1 MNELVSLMNDKV
13 VTNSVIV
20 AETFGKRHSDVIRA
34 IETIEKDLEKA
45 TAEAERKEMETEHL
59 RSFASMFIEDVDY
72 DSYMRTR
79 KIYIMNRQGWSLL
92 VMGFN
97 GHKVL
102 DFKMKFIAAFDH
114 MEEQLKAKFE
124 PERPKLPMT
133 YKEALL
139 ALVEAEEQKE
149 AMQLQITEYQP
160 KVEYHDTV
168 LQSSKLVTV
177 TNIAKDL
184 GMGATTLN
192 RLLHDK
198 GIQYKKGKNWVLYA
212 KYDRLIT
219 EGYADYHINEFGQT
233 LKWTE
238 KGRKWIIEQLQT
250 QLAEVN

>member
-1 MNELVSLMNDKV
+1 MNELVLLMDKRV
-13 VTNSVIV
+13 VTNSLIV
-20 AETFGKRHSDVIRA
+20 AEKFGKRHDHILRD
-34 IETIEKDLEKA
+34 IEKLEKDLPNFG
-45 TAEAERKEMETEHL
+45 EMFTPSVE
-59 RSFASMFIEDVDY
+59 Y
-72 DSYMRTR
+72 DMYNRTR
-79 KIYIMNRQGWSLL
+79 KIYIMNRDGWTLL
-92 VMGFN
+92 VMGFT
-97 GHKVL
+97 GSKA
-102 DFKMKFIAAFDH
+102 MKFKVDYINRFNA
-114 MEEQLKAKFE
+114 MEEKLKALSE
-124 PERPKLPMT
+124 PEKPKLPMT

-139 ALVEAEEQKE
+139 ALVEAEEEKE
-149 AMQLQITEYQP
+149 AMQLQISEYQP
-160 KVEYHDTV
+160 KVEYHDNV

-192 RLLHDK
+192 RILHEK

-219 EGYADYHINEFGQT
+219 DGYADYHINEFGQT

>member
-1 MNELVSLMNDKV
+1 MNELVLLIDKRV
-13 VTNSVIV
+13 VTNSLIV
-20 AETFGKRHSDVIRA
+20 AEKFGKRHDHILRD
-34 IETIEKDLEKA
+34 IEKLEKDVPNFG
-45 TAEAERKEMETEHL
+45 EMFQPSVE
-59 RSFASMFIEDVDY
+59 Y
-72 DSYMRTR
+72 DAYNRTR
-79 KIYIMNRQGWSLL
+79 KIYIMNRDGWTLL
-92 VMGFN
+92 VMGFT
-97 GHKVL
+97 GSKAMQFKVEYINR
-102 DFKMKFIAAFDH
+102 FNA
-114 MEEQLKAKFE
+114 MEEKIKAQVE
-124 PERPKLPMT
+124 TERPKLPMT

-149 AMQLQITEYQP
+149 AMQLQITEYRP

-192 RLLHDK
+192 RILYEK

-212 KYDRLIT
+212 KYDRLIK

-250 QLAEVN
+250 QLAGVN